1 MNTLDYRK
9 LVGSGTKRISAAD
22 VYPFTKTLVAISDSE
37 KAYLDAAQLALNKLY
52 ARVALTP
59 TFLSE
64 QLGGYVER
72 YGFISNEV
80 KIYLESD
87 CAHGKPRACFGNNVY
102 LNEGAHWTCTCA
114 NYLSAEAALQAH
126 FHDEMDA
133 SEHKADSHTL
143 VELHSGAFRHLP
155 VNSLAHRLR
164 APIDDYIIQLAKLV
178 HEASSTKPVLH
189 YLTKTFLGTKAL
201 EIYEF
206 CRRFESVTGIVVKVV
221 TWEDLAHARP
231 ENGTDQQGRYRLF
244 SKQGDEISVVFC
256 RTELFGHPTGT
267 FLPSQDS
274 AWEQPIKDYIR
285 YAPLYAEFQKNS
297 AIIFVPTLGERL
309 ARSRMMEQSIFDRAG
324 EFLTCEETTIVRE
337 ILPRPRDLPT
347 KSSLDRNSLE
357 SWLSKNDLVAKNV
370 LRGYYRPVQSNLE
383 ARAGKGRND
392 AEIIVGTP
400 QSTAASEN
408 HLILSEI
415 FQAYPKVYPTKHD
428 AEFVTR
434 DGQKLTSL
442 QFGNQICRTEV
453 ALFSIVVI
461 DSHGDILENTVAGY
475 GARTKPEV
483 YIDQI
488 SDASAYGAIASL
500 TLALD

>member
-1 MNTLDYRK
+1 MSTLDYRE
-9 LVGSGTKRISAAD
+9 LGESRAKRISAAG
-22 VYPFTKTLVAISDSE
+22 VYPFAKTLVAINDSE
-37 KAYLDAAQLALNKLY
+37 KAHLDAAQLALNKLY

-64 QLGGYVER
+64 HLESYIER
-72 YGFISNEV
+72 CGFISNEV
-80 KIYLESD
+80 KIYLESE
-87 CAHGKPRACFGNNVY
+87 CALGKPRACFGNNVY
-102 LNEGAHWTCTCA
+102 LNEGADWTCTSA

-126 FHDEMDA
+126 FHDELDA
-133 SEHKADSHTL
+133 SDRKADSHTF
-143 VELHSGAFRHLP
+143 VELHSGDFRHVPVDSLP
-155 VNSLAHRLR
+155 HRLR
-164 APIDDYIIQLAKLV
+164 SPIDDYIVQLAKLV

-206 CRRFESVTGIVVKVV
+206 CRRFESVTGIPVKVV

-231 ENGTDQQGRYRLF
+231 ENGTDNQGRYRLF
-244 SKQGDEISVVFC
+244 SDQGNEISVVFC

-267 FLPSQDS
+267 FLPRQDS
-274 AWEQPIKDYIR
+274 TWEQPIKDYIR

-309 ARSRMMEQSIFDRAG
+309 ARSRMMERAIFDRAG
-324 EFLTCEETTIVRE
+324 EFLTSEEVTIVRE
-337 ILPRPRDLPT
+337 ILPRPRDLPPNLP
-347 KSSLDRNSLE
+347 LDRNSLE
-357 SWLSKNDLVAKNV
+357 SWLCNNDLVAKNV

-392 AEIIVGTP
+392 AEIIVGSP
-400 QSTAASEN
+400 QSTAASAH
-408 HLILSEI
+408 HLILPEL
-415 FQAYPKVYPTKHD
+415 FQAYPRVHPTKHD
-428 AEFVTR
+428 AEFVAR
-434 DGQKLTSL
+434 DDQKLSSV

-453 ALFSIVVI
+453 ALFSSVVI
-461 DSHGDILENTVAGY
+461 NSHGDILENTVAGY

-488 SDASAYGAIASL
+488 SDASAYGAIAAL
-500 TLALD
+500 TLA